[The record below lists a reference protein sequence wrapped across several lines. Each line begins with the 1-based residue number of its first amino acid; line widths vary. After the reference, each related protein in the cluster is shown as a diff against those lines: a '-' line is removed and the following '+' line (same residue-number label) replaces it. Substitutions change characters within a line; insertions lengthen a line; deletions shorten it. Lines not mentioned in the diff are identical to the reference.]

1 MIRECEKIWNYVSLK
16 LVLIWTATCWQCMIT
31 RVRRHQT
38 PEERGREQSNTQSE
52 QWLGPYGKRGD
63 SVNAPMCH
71 TNPKHETE
79 HESWMDGLET
89 ENWWLISDLI
99 CSQAKYRAEET
110 RDVRSVPARAN
121 SGGGECPVRAVQCP
135 QCAADSGYNI
145 RQAADKLS
153 RVQVLAEITRH
164 HNGSVLCHR
173 SQCEKLWLN
182 RENCSSRM
190 LSCCQWNAAE
200 IRINDLCLKREK
212 SQLSVNWAEIRQH
225 VATARQHSQEQPQV
239 QTCYKNINNTLA
251 SSCLWSILWRCLNT
265 KSSRHTL
272 TSPRSTTS
280 TRFPSC
286 SALRSPM

>member
-1 MIRECEKIWNYVSLK
+1 MASLWILHWTISNIQWYNDPGMWKNLK
-16 LVLIWTATCWQCMIT
+16 LCIVKISVNLNCHLLAMYD
-31 RVRRHQT
+31 HQSEET
-38 PEERGREQSNTQSE
+38 PETRGARWEQSNTQSE

-173 SQCEKLWLN
+173 SQCEKVWLN

-200 IRINDLCLKREK
+200 IRINDLCLKRER
-212 SQLSVNWAEIRQH
+212 SLNC
-225 VATARQHSQEQPQV
+225 P
-239 QTCYKNINNTLA
+239 
-251 SSCLWSILWRCLNT
+251 SIERRYDN
-265 KSSRHTL
+265 
-272 TSPRSTTS
+272 
-280 TRFPSC
+280 
-286 SALRSPM
+286 M